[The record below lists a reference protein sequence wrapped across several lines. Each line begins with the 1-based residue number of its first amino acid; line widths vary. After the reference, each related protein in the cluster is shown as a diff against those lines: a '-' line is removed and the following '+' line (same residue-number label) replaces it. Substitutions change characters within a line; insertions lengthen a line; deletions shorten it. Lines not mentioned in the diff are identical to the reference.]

1 MTDLPSSDDE
11 NVGLTTRQIDE
22 MSNSSA
28 FEKMIETAFLRDLL
42 EQMWF
47 GRSEIVDVMH
57 SSLDAFGFDLV
68 LETTSVLRHVQL
80 KARRRGGRSARL
92 NINTKLSERA
102 SGCVIWMEWAKAA
115 DRNSL
120 EIDYR
125 WFGGQPGQPLPPLGD
140 RVAKHA
146 KANAQGVKNERS
158 GIRVLPLGELE
169 RVSGIEELA
178 DRLFGTTGG

>member
-1 MTDLPSSDDE
+1 MTDMVLSNDESD
-11 NVGLTTRQIDE
+11 RFISKQIDE
-22 MSNSSA
+22 MNNSSA

-47 GRSEIVDVMH
+47 GRNEIVDVMH

-80 KARRRGGRSARL
+80 KARRRGGKNASL

-102 SGCVIWMEWAKAA
+102 SGCVIWMEWAKAP

-120 EIDYR
+120 DIEYR
-125 WFGGQPGQPLPPLGD
+125 WFGGQPGQPLPALGD
-140 RVAKHA
+140 RVAKHT
-146 KANAQGVKNERS
+146 KANAQGVKKER
-158 GIRVLPLGELE
+158 GGMRVLTLGKLE
-169 RVSGIEELA
+169 RMSGIEELA
-178 DRLFGTTGG
+178 DRLFGTTGN